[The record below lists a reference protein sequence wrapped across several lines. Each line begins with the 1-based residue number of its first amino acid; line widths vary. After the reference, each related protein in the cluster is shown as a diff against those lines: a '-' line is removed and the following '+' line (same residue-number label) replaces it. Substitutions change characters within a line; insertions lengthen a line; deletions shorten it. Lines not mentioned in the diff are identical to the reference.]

1 MLASYI
7 KHNPDIVAK
16 FWAQVDRSGGPD
28 ACWPWLGKK
37 TKEDARGYCWFC
49 GRSMKTSRVAWIL
62 TYKKEP
68 KNWALHCC
76 PTGSN
81 GNCCNPTHLYDGTAK
96 QNTADCIRE
105 GRYKNGSTL
114 HPETRARGARHGS
127 KTHPDRVAK
136 GERAGSAKLSN
147 WDVMGN

>member
-1 MLASYI
+1 
-7 KHNPDIVAK
+7 
-16 FWAQVDRSGGPD
+16 
-28 ACWPWLGKK
+28 
-37 TKEDARGYCWFC
+37 
-49 GRSMKTSRVAWIL
+49 MKTSRVAWIL

-147 WDVMGN
+147 WDVMVIRKVYAAGRHRMKRLGEVFGVSASQICLIVNRRSRKAG